1 MSRFDNF
8 GLLWQDAASSKSG
21 ARQRAMPPIPET
33 GWRRPDYF
41 PNLSAAKVIS
51 FDVETYDP
59 ELTDQGKIKGKGPG
73 WARHSG
79 HLVGAAIGV
88 EDGTSWYF
96 PMRHE
101 VRPEEN
107 MDPDHVLGWLRHTLA
122 GPQPKV
128 GANLIYDLGWCLEES
143 VPVGGPLYDVQFA
156 EALLNSEAP
165 DVSLEALSQSW
176 LGEGKESNLL
186 YRWCAD
192 FYGGPAT
199 GRQRK
204 NIYRAPPCLVGPY
217 AQSDA
222 NLPIRVLNKQWQE
235 LSRLGLMELFSM
247 ECGLIRLL
255 VAMRFKGAPINVDR
269 VEELASRFKGEIVAL
284 DGEIKRQVGFEVNTA
299 AAQSLAKAFEAL
311 GLPYQRTE
319 PTERNPNGNPSF
331 TADFLESVDHPV
343 AQLIVTRRQKE
354 KLRAVFLESY
364 LLKNH
369 VNGKIHCSFHPL
381 KGDENGARSGR
392 FSSSDPNLQNIPV
405 RTEEGKLIRQCFVAN
420 GLWRKYDH
428 SQIEYRMLAN
438 HAVGPGA
445 EDIRA
450 RYRANPDTDYHD
462 ATIELI
468 KNLVGLELERRPAKT
483 INFGLIYGMSQ
494 PELARRLHL
503 ADGGKQLFAA
513 YHKGVPFAK
522 ATMESCMEFAG
533 RHGYID
539 TVLGRR
545 SRFDLWTSQQ
555 WSADKQA
562 LPMEKAL
569 AKYGRIQRAFLHK
582 ALNRR
587 LQGGAADVMKRG
599 MLKCYESGV
608 FDVIGYP
615 GLTVHDELDFDDET
629 DGQQDE
635 AWEYMKHTLETCM
648 GNLIRVPLLVDMK
661 TGANWGDAD

>member
-1 MSRFDNF
+1 MSRWDTH
-8 GLLWQDAASSKSG
+8 GLFWQELATKG
-21 ARQRAMPPIPET
+21 AKRQRTMPPIPDT
-33 GWRRPDYF
+33 GWQPPREF

-59 ELTDQGKIKGKGPG
+59 ELADQGKIKGKGPG

-79 HLVGAAIGV
+79 HLVGLAVGA

-101 VRPEEN
+101 VEPEWN
-107 MDPDHVLGWLRHTLA
+107 MDPNHVLGWARHTLS

-128 GANLIYDLGWCLEES
+128 GANLIYDLGWCLEEG
-143 VPVGGPLYDVQFA
+143 VPVGGPLFDVQFA

-165 DVSLEALSQSW
+165 DVSLESLSQNW

-186 YRWCAD
+186 YEWCSA
-192 FYGGPAT
+192 FYGGPAN

-204 NIYRAPPCLVGPY
+204 NIHRAPPRLVGPY
-217 AQSDA
+217 AESDA
-222 NLPIRVLNKQWQE
+222 SLPIRVLNKQWLE
-235 LSRLGLMELFSM
+235 MARLGLLDLFNM

-255 VAMRFKGAPINVDR
+255 VAMRFKGAPIDVAK
-269 VEELASRFKGEIVAL
+269 VEELEARFR
-284 DGEIKRQVGFEVNTA
+284 GEIKELDAEIRRKVGFEVNTA
-299 AAQSLAKAFEAL
+299 AAQSLAKVFDYL
-311 GLPYQRTE
+311 GLPYTRTA
-319 PTERNPNGNPSF
+319 PTERNPQGNPSF
-331 TADFLESVDHPV
+331 KADFLEGVDHPV
-343 AQLIVTRRQKE
+343 AQMIVQRRQKE
-354 KLRAVFLESY
+354 KLRGVFLESY

-369 VNGKIHCSFHPL
+369 VNGRIHCSFHPL
-381 KGDENGARSGR
+381 RGDDNGARSGR
-392 FSSSDPNLQNIPV
+392 FSSSDPNLQNIPI
-405 RTEEGKLIRQCFVAN
+405 RTGEGKLIRQCFVSK

-438 HAVGPGA
+438 HAVGPGSD
-445 EDIRA
+445 EIRA
-450 RYRANPDTDYHD
+450 RYAARPDTDYHD

-468 KNLVGLELERRPAKT
+468 KNLVGLELQRRPAKT

-494 PELARRLHL
+494 RELARRLHL
-503 ADGGKQLFAA
+503 EDGGKQLFGA
-513 YHKGVPFAK
+513 YHQGVPFAK
-522 ATMESCMEFAG
+522 ATMEACMDFAG
-533 RHGYID
+533 QYGFID

-545 SRFDLWTSQQ
+545 SLFNLWTSKDYLED
-555 WSADKQA
+555 AK
-562 LPMEKAL
+562 PMPLEKAL
-569 AKYGRIQRAFLHK
+569 ATYGRIQRAFLHK

-599 MLKCYESGV
+599 MLSCYESGV

-629 DGQQDE
+629 DGQHAD

-648 GNLIRVPLLVDMK
+648 GKLIRVPLLVDMK
-661 TGANWGDAD
+661 TGPNWGDAD

>member
-1 MSRFDNF
+1 MSRWDNF
-8 GLLWQDAASSKSG
+8 GLFWQDIQTSRG
-21 ARQRAMPPIPET
+21 QRQRAMPPIPET
-33 GWRRPDYF
+33 GWRTPGSF

-79 HLVGAAIGV
+79 HLVGISVGV
-88 EDGTSWYF
+88 EDGSAWYF

-101 VRPEEN
+101 VEPEYN
-107 MDPDHVLGWLRHTLA
+107 LDPIQVLSWANHALS

-128 GANLIYDLGWCLEES
+128 GANLIYDLGWCLEEGIK
-143 VPVGGPLYDVQFA
+143 VGGPLYDVQFA

-165 DVSLEALSQSW
+165 DVSLESLSQNW

-186 YRWCAD
+186 YEWCSG
-192 FYGGPAT
+192 FYGGPKTA
-199 GRQRK
+199 RQRK
-204 NIYRAPPCLVGPY
+204 NIYRSPPRLAGPY
-217 AQSDA
+217 AVSDA
-222 NLPIRVLNKQWQE
+222 TLPIRVLNRQWPE
-235 LSRLGLMELFSM
+235 LARLGLLDLFNM

-255 VAMRFKGAPINVDR
+255 VAMRFKGAPIDVAK
-269 VEELASRFKGEIVAL
+269 VEELESRFRL
-284 DGEIKRQVGFEVNTA
+284 EIKDLDDEIRRQVGFEVNTNA
-299 AAQSLAKAFEAL
+299 SQSLAKAFDYL
-311 GLPYQRTE
+311 GLPYGRTA
-319 PTERNPNGNPSF
+319 PTERSPQGNPSF
-331 TADFLESVDHPV
+331 PADFLEAVDHPV
-343 AQLIVTRRQKE
+343 AAMIVKRKQKE
-354 KLRAVFLESY
+354 KLRGVFLESY

-369 VNGKIHCSFHPL
+369 VNGRVHCSFHPL
-381 KGDENGARSGR
+381 RGDDNGARSGR
-392 FSSSDPNLQNIPV
+392 FSSSAPNLQNIPI
-405 RTEEGKLIRQCFVAN
+405 RTPEGKMIRQCFVSN

-445 EDIRA
+445 EEIRA
-450 RYRANPDTDYHD
+450 RYRAQPDTDYHD

-468 KNLVGLELERRPAKT
+468 KNLVGLDLERRPAKT

-503 ADGGKQLFAA
+503 ADGGRQLFAA
-513 YHKGVPFAK
+513 YHQGVPFAK
-522 ATMESCMEFAG
+522 ATMQAAMDFAG
-533 RHGYID
+533 RTGYID

-545 SRFDLWTSQQ
+545 SRFDMWTSQTYD
-555 WSADKQA
+555 AEAKA
-562 LPMEKAL
+562 MPLEKAL

-635 AWEYMKHTLETCM
+635 AWAYMKHTLETCM

-661 TGANWGDAD
+661 TGPNWGDAD